1 MSSLAFAVQTEL
13 KSLRSEI
20 DRHNDLYYQ
29 QAAPEIS
36 DFEFDK
42 LLERLKHLEAEHPEL
57 ITPDSPTQRIGGKAE
72 SLKPFVHSVPL
83 MSLDNSYDLDDL
95 KAFTERCERLA
106 DGRKVDYVA
115 ELKIDGLSVALHYE
129 NAFLTVGATRGDGQ
143 RGDDVTP
150 NVRTIKKIPLKLKV
164 DGSSHAEIRGEVFLS
179 RTQFKRINE
188 ELEMLGE
195 KTFANP
201 RNCASGTLRMLDSA
215 IVASRKL
222 DMFPYDV
229 LRGNQKMF
237 PTHWEN
243 FEWLA
248 ANGFHVNPHR
258 ALCENYDQLCEF
270 VEKMEPMR
278 DSLDYD
284 IDGVVV
290 KVNST
295 HLQEEFGATTKAPRW
310 AIAYKYPARQAT
322 TKLVGIHVQ
331 VGRTGALTPV
341 ANLEPVLLA
350 GTTVARAS
358 LHNEDEIKRLDIKL
372 GDTVEIEKSGEIIPQ
387 VLGVVAAERDG
398 SEREYVFP
406 TECPECGWEAL
417 RPEGEVVRRCSNP
430 DCPAKV
436 KARIGYFASRKAMDI
451 EGLGWVLIET
461 LVDKG
466 VERDGDVWK
475 VRNVADIYEITVSD
489 IANLERKG
497 EKSAAKLIEQIEAS
511 KQRGLQ
517 RLLYGIDIRHVGE
530 RYAKILAKH
539 YRSIDRLAEASIEE
553 LDDIHEIGLTVAVS
567 VYEWFRNPLHIELIN
582 KLKAVGVKMEADGG
596 GSAAIDE
603 RFAGKTFVLTG
614 KLEHYTRDEAA
625 KLIEDRGGR
634 VSSSVS
640 KKTDYVVAGED
651 AGSKLTKAESLG
663 VTVLDEQELSKMLA

>member
-1 MSSLAFAVQTEL
+1 MPSKIEKEIEKLRTEI
-13 KSLRSEI
+13 EY
-20 DRHNDLYYQ
+20 HNDLYYQ

-42 LLERLKHLEAEHPEL
+42 LLERLKQLEAENPDL

-72 SLKPFVHSVPL
+72 SLKPFIHTVPL
-83 MSLDNSYDLDDL
+83 MSLDNSYDLDEL

-106 DGRKVDYVA
+106 EGRKLEYVA

-129 NAFLTVGATRGDGQ
+129 NGLLTAGATRGDGVQ
-143 RGDDVTP
+143 GDDVTP
-150 NVRTIKKIPLKLKV
+150 NVKTIKKIPLRLK
-164 DGSSHAEIRGEVFLS
+164 GHGKGHAEIRGEVFLS
-179 RTQFKRINE
+179 RTQFQKINE
-188 ELEMLGE
+188 ELEMQGE

-215 IVASRKL
+215 IVAFRKL

-229 LRGNQKMF
+229 LSGAQKMF

-243 FEWLA
+243 FDWLK
-248 ANGFHVNPHR
+248 ANGFHVNPHL
-258 ALCENYDQLCEF
+258 ALCETYADLVEF
-270 VEKMEPMR
+270 VERMEPKR
-278 DSLDYD
+278 DTLDYE

-295 HLQEEFGATTKAPRW
+295 KLQEEFGATTKAPRW

-322 TKLVGIHVQ
+322 TKLLDIHVQ

-341 ANLEPVLLA
+341 ANLAPTLLA

-372 GDTVEIEKSGEIIPQ
+372 GDTVLIEKSGEIIPQ
-387 VLGVVAAERDG
+387 VLSVVTSKRDG
-398 SEREYVFP
+398 SERPYKFP
-406 TECPECGWEAL
+406 RKCPVCGSDAV
-417 RPEGEVVRRCSNP
+417 RPEGEAVRRCVNP
-430 DCPAKV
+430 DCPAKI

-461 LVDKG
+461 LVDSGMVK
-466 VERDGDVWK
+466 D
-475 VRNVADIYEITVSD
+475 VADIYKLTVDD
-489 IANLERKG
+489 IANLERKA
-497 EKSAAKLIEQIEAS
+497 EKSARKLIEQIEAS
-511 KQRGLQ
+511 KDRGLQ

-539 YRSIDRLAEASIEE
+539 FRSIDKLAEASIDE
-553 LDDIHEIGLTVAVS
+553 LVAIHEIGPTVAVS
-567 VYEWFRNPLHIELIN
+567 VHEWFRNPLHIELVN
-582 KLKAVGVKMEADGG
+582 RLKEAGVKMEIEGG
-596 GSAAIDE
+596 GEVKHDE
-603 RFAGKTFVLTG
+603 RFSGKTFVLTG
-614 KLEHYTRDEAA
+614 TLENYTRDEAS
-625 KLIEDRGGR
+625 KLIEERGGR

-640 KKTDYVVAGED
+640 KKTDYVLAGSE
-651 AGSKLTKAESLG
+651 AGSKLAKAESLG
-663 VTVLDEQELSKMLA
+663 VTVLDETTFTGMTS

>member
-1 MSSLAFAVQTEL
+1 MTL
-13 KSLRSEI
+13 KLSKEVEKLRAEI

-29 QAAPEIS
+29 KAEPEIS
-36 DFEFDK
+36 DLEFDK
-42 LLERLKHLEAEHPEL
+42 LLERLKQFETEHPEL

-72 SLKPFVHSVPL
+72 SLKPFVHTVPL

-106 DGRKVDYVA
+106 DGRAVEYVA
-115 ELKIDGLSVALHYE
+115 ELKIDGLSVALHYD
-129 NAFLTVGATRGDGQ
+129 NGFLAVGATRGDGV

-150 NVRTIKKIPLKLKV
+150 NVKTIKKIPLKLKA
-164 DGSSHAEIRGEVFLS
+164 GGATHAEVRGEVFLS
-179 RTQFKRINE
+179 RTQFAKINA
-188 ELEMLGE
+188 ELEMQGE

-229 LRGNQKMF
+229 FRGNQKMF

-258 ALCENYDQLCEF
+258 ALCVDFNELSAFIAD
-270 VEKMEPMR
+270 MEPKR

-295 HLQEEFGATTKAPRW
+295 ALQQEFGATTKAPRW

-322 TKLVGIHVQ
+322 TKLLDIQVQ

-341 ANLEPVLLA
+341 AYLEPTLLA

-358 LHNEDEIKRLDIKL
+358 LHNEDEIKRLDIKI
-372 GDTVEIEKSGEIIPQ
+372 GDTVMIEKSGEIIPQ
-387 VLGVVAAERDG
+387 VLGVVEAKRDG
-398 SEREYVFP
+398 GEREYVFP
-406 TECPECGWEAL
+406 TECPECGWDAI

-466 VERDGDVWK
+466 MIKD
-475 VRNVADIYEITVSD
+475 VADLYSIKQED

-530 RYAKILAKH
+530 RYAKILANH
-539 YRSIDRLAEASIEE
+539 YRSIDRLAEATVED
-553 LDDIHEIGLTVAVS
+553 LDAIHEIGLSVAES
-567 VYEWFRNPLHIELIN
+567 VHEWFRASKNTDLVTR
-582 KLKAVGVKMEADGG
+582 LKAAGVQTEIDGA
-596 GSAAIDE
+596 STAAFDE
-603 RFAGKTFVLTG
+603 RFVGKTFVLTG
-614 KLEHYTRDEAA
+614 KLENHTRDEAA

-640 KKTDYVVAGED
+640 KKTDYVVAGSD

-663 VTVLDEQELSKMLA
+663 VSVLDESSFTTMVELPI

>member
-1 MSSLAFAVQTEL
+1 MPSKIEKEIKEL
-13 KSLRSEI
+13 RAEI

-36 DFEFDK
+36 DFEFDQ
-42 LLERLKHLEAEHPEL
+42 LLERLKSLEAEHPEL

-83 MSLDNSYDLDDL
+83 MSLDNSYDLDEL

-106 DGRKVDYVA
+106 EGRKLEYVA
-115 ELKIDGLSVALHYE
+115 ELKIDGLSVAIHYE
-129 NAFLTVGATRGDGQ
+129 NGVLKTGATRGDGT
-143 RGDDVTP
+143 RGDDVTA
-150 NVRTIKKIPLKLKV
+150 NVRTIKKIPLKLKN
-164 DGSSHAEIRGEVFLS
+164 DKAPHAEIRGEVFLS
-179 RTQFKRINE
+179 RTQFQKINA
-188 ELEMLGE
+188 ELEMQGE

-229 LRGNQKMF
+229 LRGAQKMF

-243 FEWLA
+243 FAWLE
-248 ANGFHVNPHR
+248 ANRFHVNPHR
-258 ALCENYDQLCEF
+258 ALCSNFDELRAF
-270 VEKMEPMR
+270 VEEMEPKR
-278 DSLDYD
+278 DALDYE

-295 HLQEEFGATTKAPRW
+295 ALQEEFGATTKAPRW
-310 AIAYKYPARQAT
+310 AIAYKYPARQST
-322 TKLVGIHVQ
+322 TKLLDIQVQ

-341 ANLEPVLLA
+341 AYLEPVLLA

-372 GDTVEIEKSGEIIPQ
+372 GDTVLIEKSGEIIPQ
-387 VLGVVAAERDG
+387 VLSVVTTKRDG
-398 SEREYVFP
+398 TERKYKFP
-406 TECPECGWEAL
+406 TKCPVCGFDAV
-417 RPEGEVVRRCSNP
+417 RPEGEAVRRCINP
-430 DCPAKV
+430 DCPAKI

-461 LVDKG
+461 LVDNGMVK
-466 VERDGDVWK
+466 D
-475 VRNVADIYEITVSD
+475 VADIYKLTVDD
-489 IANLERKG
+489 IANLERKA
-497 EKSAAKLIEQIEAS
+497 EKSATKLIEQIEAS
-511 KQRGLQ
+511 KDRGLQ

-530 RYAKILAKH
+530 RYAKVLA
-539 YRSIDRLAEASIEE
+539 RQFGSIDKLAAATVDE
-553 LDDIHEIGLTVAVS
+553 LIAIHEIGPTVAES
-567 VYEWFRNPLHIELIN
+567 AYEWFRDPNHIDLIDR
-582 KLKAVGVKMEADGG
+582 LKAAGVKMEAEGAG
-596 GSAAIDE
+596 TAAHDE
-603 RFAGKTFVLTG
+603 RFVGKTFVLTG
-614 KLEHYTRDEAA
+614 ALEGYTRDAAA

-640 KKTDYVVAGED
+640 KKTDYVVAGSD

-663 VTVLDEQELSKMLA
+663 VTVLDEAEFRSMLETV